1 MKRHLLLVIVLLTAA
16 ALVAACGGG
25 GGAAAPAAAP
35 GGNADAGKA
44 LFAQATIGSQPGCV
58 TCHSL
63 DAGQTIV
70 GPSLAGIGSAAAS
83 KVSGETAEQFLHN
96 SIVDPN
102 AYVEGGFA
110 EGIMP
115 AYKDALSAQQ
125 VNDLVAY
132 LLSLK

>member
-1 MKRHLLLVIVLLTAA
+1 MKRHFLLVVVLLTAA
-16 ALVAACGGG
+16 ALVAACGG

-44 LFAQATIGSQPGCV
+44 LFAQSTIGSQPGCV

-63 DAGQTIV
+63 DAGTTIV
-70 GPSLAGIGSAAAS
+70 GPSMAGIGAAAAS
-83 KVSGETAEQFLHN
+83 KVSGESAEQWLRN
-96 SIVDPN
+96 SIVNPN
-102 AYVEGGFA
+102 AYLEEGFA

-115 AYKDALSAQQ
+115 TYGDALSEQQ

>member
-1 MKRHLLLVIVLLTAA
+1 MKRHMLRMVILLVAV
-16 ALVAACGGG
+16 ALVTACGNGG
-25 GGAAAPAAAP
+25 GGAAPAA
-35 GGNADAGKA
+35 GGNVEAGHA
-44 LFAQATIGSQPGCV
+44 LFAQATIGSQPGCG

-63 DAGQTIV
+63 EAGQTLV
-70 GPSLAGIGSAAAS
+70 GPSLAGIGTAAAS
-83 KVSGETAEQFLHN
+83 KVSGESAEQFLRN
-96 SIVDPN
+96 SIVNPN

-115 AYKDALSAQQ
+115 NYQDGLSEQQ